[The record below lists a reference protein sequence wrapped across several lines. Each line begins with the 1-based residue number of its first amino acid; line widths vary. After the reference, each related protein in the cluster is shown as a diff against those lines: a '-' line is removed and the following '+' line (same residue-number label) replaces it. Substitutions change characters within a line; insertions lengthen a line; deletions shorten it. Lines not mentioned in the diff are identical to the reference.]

1 MAVDS
6 ITTSVGPATP
16 PTQTSEKQGNN
27 SKRKGIEAA
36 GFDTF
41 LKLLTTQMKSQDP
54 LNPLKSTDFIAQLAN
69 FSSVEQEVR
78 MNDSLS
84 KIEAALGGDTA
95 NALAGWV
102 GQSVRAEGKVRFQ
115 GRPLEIEIDPA
126 PGAEK
131 AQLVVRDNTG
141 NEVQRLSIPLDQPTF
156 SWNGGTRDRASLP
169 PGDYELSI
177 ESFSQGTM
185 IDSHP
190 VGAFANVVEARLDQG
205 KVSLILDNGLK
216 VAADR
221 ISAVRRGQATQ

>member
-1 MAVDS
+1 MAVDP
-6 ITTSVGPATP
+6 ITTSVGPGKAS
-16 PTQTSEKQGNN
+16 TQASGKQVN
-27 SKRKGIEAA
+27 SAKRGGINAA

-78 MNDSLS
+78 MNESLS

-115 GRPLEIEIDPA
+115 GRPLEIEIDPTA
-126 PGAEK
+126 GAEK

-141 NEVQRLSIPLDQPTF
+141 NEVQRLSVPLDQPTF
-156 SWNGGTRDRASLP
+156 SWNGAAQNGVSLP

-177 ESFSQGTM
+177 ESFFQGKM

-190 VGAFANVVEARLDQG
+190 VGTFANVVEAQLDRG

-216 VAADR
+216 VAADAV
-221 ISAVRRGQATQ
+221 SAVRRGQATQ